1 MKNFKIKEK
10 YIHLNQLIKAIS
22 WSSNGS
28 EANALIINGLIKVND
43 SIEYRKRNK
52 LVPGDKI
59 EYNQEIIVIE

>member
-1 MKNFKIKEK
+1 MKHFKIKEK

-43 SIEYRKRNK
+43 NIEYRKRNK

-59 EYNQEIIVIE
+59 EYNQQIIVIE

>member
-59 EYNQEIIVIE
+59 EYNQQIIVIE